1 MMKILVTIG
10 PASENHSALSDFA
23 RKTNL
28 FRLNGSHN
36 TLDWHKRTV
45 AKIREVC
52 PDAFILMDIPGVKP
66 RTLNKEIIRIECGEE
81 VVFGEALTNEK
92 RLSIALTKE
101 LPATEGVIKL
111 FSVNDGQYLFD
122 FVDSGNGYIVG
133 RSRSGFDLL
142 PKKGINVPGSSYD
155 ETKQL
160 EIYEDFIKK
169 LGDLDIDALGLSFVQ
184 TGGLVNSVRQI
195 APKMVLITKLE
206 NSEGLRNCQ
215 EVIAESD
222 AIMIDRGDL
231 AAEIGLTHLY
241 DAVENISGATK
252 SRGKPLIMA
261 TENLESMI
269 NRQVPSKS
277 EVMSIAH
284 SAAIG
289 SDCIML
295 SEETATAENGLVI
308 VNWLNQFLS
317 RRGGSVRREISPTR
331 GHEFP
336 EIWDLL
342 MQLGEMP
349 VVLMTKSGYA
359 LFEYVASKPNGGDVV
374 IVTNNKKVINIAQL
388 LSNNLEVIV
397 AEVSSNTPIETI
409 WGVIQEN
416 KDKFFA
422 KSERIAAIYVSK
434 YVSSARANCLT
445 IFHRE
450 DF

>member
-1 MMKILVTIG
+1 MIKILVTIG
-10 PASENHSALSDFA
+10 PASENHSTLSDFA
-23 RKTNL
+23 GKTNL

-52 PDAFILMDIPGVKP
+52 PDALILMDVPGVKP
-66 RTLNKEIIRIECGEE
+66 RTLNKEIITIESGEE
-81 VVFGEALTNEK
+81 VVFGKALTNEK
-92 RLSIALTKE
+92 RLSVALTKE
-101 LPATEGVIKL
+101 LPVTDAYSEL

-122 FVDSGNGYIVG
+122 FIGSGDGYIVG

-142 PKKGINVPGSSYD
+142 PKKGINVPGSCYD
-155 ETKQL
+155 EVKQL
-160 EIYEDFIKK
+160 EVYEDFIRK

-184 TGGLVNSVRQI
+184 TGDLVNSVRRI
-195 APKMVLITKLE
+195 APKMVLVSKLE

-215 EVIAESD
+215 EVIAASD

-241 DAVENISGATK
+241 DAVENISEATK
-252 SRGKPLIMA
+252 SKGKPLIMA

-295 SEETATAENGLVI
+295 SEETATAENGPII

-317 RRGGSVRREISPTR
+317 RPGGLVRREVNPTR
-331 GHEFP
+331 GQEFP

-359 LFEYVASKPNGGDVV
+359 LFEYVATKPNGEGV
-374 IVTNNKKVINIAQL
+374 IVTNSKKVIKTAQL

-409 WGVIQEN
+409 WGVIKEN

-445 IFHRE
+445 IFHSE

>member
-1 MMKILVTIG
+1 MIKILVTIG
-10 PASENHSALSDFA
+10 PASENHSALSGFA
-23 RKTNL
+23 GKTNL

-36 TLDWHKRTV
+36 TLDWHERTV

-66 RTLNKEIIRIECGEE
+66 RTLNTEIIRIECGEE
-81 VVFGEALTNEK
+81 VVFGKAPK
-92 RLSIALTKE
+92 DDSRLSIALTKE
-101 LPATEGVIKL
+101 LPVTEGFVEL

-122 FVDSGNGYIVG
+122 LIGSGDGYIIG

-184 TGGLVNSVRQI
+184 TGDLVNSVRQI
-195 APKMVLITKLE
+195 APKMVLISKLE
-206 NSEGLRNCQ
+206 NSEGLRNCK

-241 DAVENISGATK
+241 DAVEIISEATK

-295 SEETATAENGLVI
+295 SEETATAENGPVI
-308 VNWLNQFLS
+308 VDWLNQFLS
-317 RRGGSVRREISPTR
+317 RPDGLVRREVNPTR
-331 GHEFP
+331 GQEFP

-342 MQLGEMP
+342 MQIGEMP

-359 LFEYVASKPNGGDVV
+359 LFEYVATKPYGDVV
-374 IVTNNKKVINIAQL
+374 IVTNNKKVIKIAQL

-409 WGVIQEN
+409 WGVIKEN
-416 KDKFFA
+416 KDNFFA